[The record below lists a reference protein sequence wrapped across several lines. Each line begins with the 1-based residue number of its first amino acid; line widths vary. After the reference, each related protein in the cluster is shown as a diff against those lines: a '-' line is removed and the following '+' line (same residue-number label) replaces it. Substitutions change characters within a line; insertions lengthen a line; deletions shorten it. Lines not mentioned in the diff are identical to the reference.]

1 MTGSGG
7 GTAVAGETGRRTRD
21 LLTATAIVLALR
33 VLYLVRHGWDGC
45 WMNYNFLF
53 EAKGYAL
60 GQIGEAH
67 GLPLTP
73 LFVWA
78 LRGAG
83 LGPLAALG
91 VIYLCAQAL
100 FTISALVLFRFFSGT
115 LGGFPNPPAM
125 VRGEQSSPAPHAN
138 FVPGASR
145 RRELLFVVALA
156 AIPMLSADTGYKD
169 LAVTL
174 GAGLLLAALACALP
188 AGAARRWRPGLLVL
202 AVIAAALGGACRT
215 ESLAATGAGALLLAL
230 AGFVPAARAEP
241 LPRRRAAAL
250 ALAAGTALGVVL
262 AIGLARWL
270 RGVGQLGAPTYSF
283 YTFSDG
289 LPWLMRSAGTKVPGE
304 YGRYLASIDIF
315 GNFAANHGSVAT
327 ALRAHPGQ
335 AFLRFALKLPDL
347 IAGAV
352 GLRAI
357 TPVGALL
364 ALVGLLGGARVGG
377 VAARPRAFLLLAFLG
392 PVAVLM
398 LPPSSDFYFL
408 AALFPVLLAIA
419 AGLDVAIGPRPERT
433 VRRLVGAAIV
443 ATAVLIATV
452 GRTER
457 STSPVINEA
466 ARSLE
471 SECHA
476 GCLMNYLP
484 PSLASQAWANLEAG
498 APFPEKVKRS
508 EAFVTGH
515 YPRGYQQGCAFGERV
530 RRARAAG
537 YRGPVLYADVRIP
550 STRVF
555 SAEFDPEHRFEG
567 AVDLSGATLRHR
579 FEDRGDVI
587 SIYDLPNAP

>member
-174 GAGLLLAALACALP
+174 GAG
-188 AGAARRWRPGLLVL
+188 
-202 AVIAAALGGACRT
+202 
-215 ESLAATGAGALLLAL
+215 LLLAL